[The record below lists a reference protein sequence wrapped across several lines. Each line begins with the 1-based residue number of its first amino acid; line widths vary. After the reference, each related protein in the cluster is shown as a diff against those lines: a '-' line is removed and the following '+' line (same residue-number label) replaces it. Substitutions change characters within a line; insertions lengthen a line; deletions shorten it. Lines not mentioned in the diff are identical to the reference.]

1 MERARAADTIIIR
14 VLSVALALLFLLT
27 GLAKILGGLPM
38 LPALQAAS
46 MTDFPAWVRIMV
58 GVFEVSCGLLL
69 LVPGA
74 ATVAALV
81 LAGFMLP
88 ATAIRYM
95 SDGRYI
101 WVPPLLMAALVLLA
115 WRRNAQYV
123 TDEYA
128 RFSRRPHPLARDAV
142 VAGAIG
148 AMTIAVWFLVIDTI
162 AGRPFHTPTVLG
174 RGLFS
179 VFGPDS
185 PDESAAT
192 LVLGYTV
199 FHFAAFMFVGWIAS
213 LVVYAARTEPSV
225 LFAFVMLFAAFEVGI
240 YGLVAV
246 LDMGTPLGRYAW
258 LQIMAANLLAAA
270 AMGLYF
276 WRTHRELGD
285 EFRHSLDW
293 EQPAQS
299 GTPGYTSPDADRT
312 PAMAGR
318 DTTSSRPNAGR
329 EPPDGGA

>member
-14 VLSVALALLFLLT
+14 VLSVALAVLFLLT

-38 LPALQAAS
+38 IPALQPAA

-58 GVFEVSCGLLL
+58 GVFEVVCGVLL

-123 TDEYA
+123 TDEYT
-128 RFSRRPHPLARDAV
+128 RYSRRPHPLARDAV
-142 VAGAIG
+142 VAGFIG

-162 AGRPFHTPTVLG
+162 AGRPFHTPMVLG

-179 VFGPDS
+179 VFGPNS
-185 PDESAAT
+185 PDEGAAT
-192 LVLGYTV
+192 LVIGYTI
-199 FHFAAFMFVGWIAS
+199 FHFAAFMLVGWITS

-270 AMGLYF
+270 AMGWYF

-293 EQPAQS
+293 EQPVQS
-299 GTPGYTSPDADRT
+299 GTPGYTSPEEDRSPVLAGPGTT
-312 PAMAGR
+312 PSR
-318 DTTSSRPNAGR
+318 TTDGR
-329 EPPDGGA
+329 EPPDTRA

>member
-1 MERARAADTIIIR
+1 MERVRAADTIIIR
-14 VLSVALALLFLLT
+14 VLSVALAVLFFLT

-38 LPALQAAS
+38 LPVLQAAA

-58 GVFEVSCGLLL
+58 GVFEVTCGVLL
-69 LVPGA
+69 LVPAA

-95 SDGRYI
+95 SDGRYV

-123 TDEYA
+123 TDEYT
-128 RFSRRPHPLARDAV
+128 RYSRRPHPLARDAV
-142 VAGAIG
+142 VAGLIG
-148 AMTIAVWFLVIDTI
+148 AMTIAVWFLVIDTV
-162 AGRPFHTPTVLG
+162 AGRPFHTPMVLG

-199 FHFAAFMFVGWIAS
+199 FHFAAFLLVGWIAS
-213 LVVYAARTEPSV
+213 LVVHAARTEPSV

-246 LDMGTPLGRYAW
+246 LDIGTPLGRYAW
-258 LQIMAANLLAAA
+258 LQIMTANLLAAT
-270 AMGLYF
+270 AMGWYF

-299 GTPGYTSPDADRT
+299 GTPGYVPPEADRT
-312 PAMAGR
+312 PAMSGPAATPSR
-318 DTTSSRPNAGR
+318 TSDPRL
-329 EPPDGGA
+329 PPDGSA